1 MAYREG
7 ERELREA
14 VARALGEGRSQ
25 VDYGRWFVYDGN
37 QAMIGSPELVERF
50 FDGLAYAMH
59 KAFSLGAM
67 VMVSDFGT
75 FHVEKTRSRVGSG
88 VLAGQ
93 VLPARKRVVFASSL
107 GRMGVEGLG
116 GEGRGQPII

>member
-37 QAMIGSPELVERF
+37 RALIGSPELVERF
-50 FDGLAYAMH
+50 LDELASAMH
-59 KAFSLGAM
+59 KAFSLGGII
-67 VMVSDFGT
+67 MVSDFGT
-75 FHVEKTRSRVGSG
+75 FHVTKTRSRVGSG
-88 VLAGQ
+88 VLAGR
-93 VLPARKRVVFASSL
+93 VLPARKRVVFASGL
-107 GRMGVEGLG
+107 GRMGVGGLG
-116 GEGRGQPII
+116 GEGQEPPII